1 MLKKIIVV
9 GYYGYD
15 NLGDDL
21 MLWCFLKEMSTKL
34 PDVEI
39 SLLSKPSSNLDKIC
53 ENFENVTLKPFK
65 INSKLYNIRVFL
77 KAILSHDLTIWGG
90 GTCFSEEDGIGNY
103 RYFLLN
109 TLLNKPYA
117 YLGIGIGNL
126 KRTKSL
132 KKTKFLLER
141 AEFVTFRDEQ
151 SFNFSK
157 RICHRGDFYLTADL
171 AYINTGDIDAPI
183 KKPKVDKGYILV
195 SLRELSKFF
204 PIDVINERHKAL
216 QDFLIGLIVKEEIK
230 QIIFLPIDTEK
241 DLMVNKTFM
250 NGLTIAIDDEVE
262 LRLIEEN
269 DLHIKMDYVLNAD
282 LNITERLHSMVISE
296 FNNVPC
302 VSLSYSPKIDR
313 FYNLDLGEDNYVS
326 YETKL
331 SEKILWGVYERLEK
345 ESESGLED
353 RINTLSEL
361 GKKNIEI
368 LTEYLYRD

>member
-21 MLWCFLKEMSTKL
+21 MLWRFLKEMSTKL

-361 GKKNIEI
+361 GKK
-368 LTEYLYRD
+368 TSKY